1 MFIRKA
7 ALPALALAAALVG
20 AGSLIALGTPD
31 ADAQATTAAP
41 QAQARPEHHH
51 FDPGHHIE
59 GRIAFLRAELKI
71 TDAQAPAFERV
82 AQAMREN
89 VKDRARLH
97 EQHHADHD
105 KPKSAVERLEMMQK
119 MGELR
124 VQHTQ
129 RFLAAF
135 KPLYDS
141 LSDEQ
146 KKTADELFGRF
157 GHGRGHG
164 HHFR

>member
-7 ALPALALAAALVG
+7 ALPAVALAAGLAV
-20 AGSLIALGTPD
+20 AGGLAATLGTPE

-41 QAQARPEHHH
+41 QAQNRPEHH
-51 FDPGHHIE
+51 FDPGRHIE

-82 AQAMREN
+82 AEAMREN
-89 VKDRARLH
+89 VKDMAQLH
-97 EQHHADHD
+97 EQHRADRD
-105 KPKSAVERLEMMQK
+105 KPQTAVERLEMMEK
-119 MGELR
+119 FGELHT
-124 VQHTQ
+124 QHEQ

-146 KKTADELFGRF
+146 KKTADELFER
-157 GHGRGHG
+157 HHHHG
-164 HHFR
+164 HFH

>member
-7 ALPALALAAALVG
+7 AVPALALAAALAG
-20 AGSLIALGTPD
+20 ATGFITLGTPD

-41 QAQARPEHHH
+41 QAQGRPEHH
-51 FDPGHHIE
+51 FDPGRHIE

-82 AQAMREN
+82 AQAMRDDA
-89 VKDRARLH
+89 KDMAQLH
-97 EQHHADHD
+97 EQRHADHD
-105 KPKSAVERLEMMQK
+105 KPKTAVERLELMQK
-119 MGELR
+119 IGEMR
-124 VQHTQ
+124 AQHAQ

-146 KKTADELFGRF
+146 KKTADELFA
-157 GHGRGHG
+157 HHG
-164 HHFR
+164 HHHHFH